1 MIRLLHLLAAGLSM
15 LLFGSAGMRT
25 GGVMQGSSP
34 TGTLL
39 AEQEEFVYEVTWT
52 IIPLGTIRLL
62 ARPDYSA
69 DAWIDS
75 YEGIPYVSLHSRYHT
90 QMDTLC
96 YSRGSWSTDKQDDG
110 LWEGLFYHYDT
121 AHRRVIVEE
130 TKHND
135 AEGPAFERNLTD
147 TLTVDTMQFVD
158 GLSIAYLPRTLVHTR
173 RTVDIPTI
181 LHGKMGTTTFLLP
194 GEKTSIELD
203 AVDAPVKAVEIEGST
218 SVVGIFGMSGNF
230 TGWFSDDACAVPLR
244 GTLKVLLGSVTIE
257 LVRWNRKGWAPP
269 Q

>member
-1 MIRLLHLLAAGLSM
+1 MMRLLHILAAGLS
-15 LLFGSAGMRT
+15 LLLLGSAGTRT
-25 GGVMQGSSP
+25 GSEMQGSSP
-34 TGTLL
+34 VGPLL
-39 AEQEEFVYEVTWT
+39 AEQEEFEYEVTWT

-75 YEGIPYVSLHSRYHT
+75 YDGIPYVSLHSRYHT

-96 YSRGSWSTDKQDDG
+96 YSRGSWSTDKQGDG
-110 LWEGLFYHYDT
+110 LWAGLFYHYDI
-121 AHRRVIVEE
+121 ANRRVIVEE
-130 TKHND
+130 TKHYE
-135 AEGPAFERNLTD
+135 AEGPAYERGPSD
-147 TLTVDTMQFVD
+147 TLTMDKMQFVD
-158 GLSIAYLPRTLVHTR
+158 GLSIAYLPRTLVHGN
-173 RTVDIPTI
+173 RTIDIPTV
-181 LHGKMGTTTFLLP
+181 LHGKLGMTTFLLP
-194 GEKTSIELD
+194 GEKTTIELD
-203 AVDAPVKAVEIEGST
+203 AVDAPVKAIEVGGST